1 MIRHFQERMPYV
13 PDRAG
18 GGMPAP
24 LSRDGARH
32 WAVLPTRSLGL
43 GGDGGSVRIAL
54 SSSSVI
60 AVH

>member
-1 MIRHFQERMPYV
+1 
-13 PDRAG
+13 
-18 GGMPAP
+18 MPAP